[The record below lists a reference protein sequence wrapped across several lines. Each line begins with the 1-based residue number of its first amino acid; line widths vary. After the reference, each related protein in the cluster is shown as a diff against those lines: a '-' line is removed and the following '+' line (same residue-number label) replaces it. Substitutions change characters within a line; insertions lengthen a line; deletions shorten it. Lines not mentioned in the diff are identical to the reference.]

1 MSPVCVPPHQA
12 CIPTLLGQVMGGATW
27 GALLGSVAA
36 AVDHVSEIA
45 LFWMCLLD
53 ACLYLQIV
61 NTDLNKKK
69 KKRVAGEVE
78 KIAVWMILQCLER
91 AE

>member
-1 MSPVCVPPHQA
+1 MKPAWSVSGLLGGGDVPLGACVNTLFRLCPRGADVGESCVCPTPPSPH
-12 CIPTLLGQVMGGATW
+12 PTLLGQVMGGATW

-53 ACLYLQIV
+53 DCLYL
-61 NTDLNKKK
+61 
-69 KKRVAGEVE
+69 
-78 KIAVWMILQCLER
+78 
-91 AE
+91 